1 MRRRPINKPARRN
14 HLRPMVFYS
23 TVTRIRR
30 EGPICRIIPIL
41 GMLGLLHGGL
51 FAAKDSKIGANPF
64 LTISERNAFDL
75 TETPPPSKA
84 APPEPPKNL
93 DLKFTGIYRLKGVE
107 KACLALI
114 DSSAKPPETKYL
126 QIPVGDKQGSI
137 EITSIDAKSGTVN
150 LIKDGS
156 PIELSLKNDEHTYKT
171 SVAKAPS
178 RSSKSKSSTS
188 SKSSSR
194 STSGSRPSS
203 ARSSGT
209 TSSRSSGSS
218 TRGASSQTGSRAPL
232 SASGQTRAVPSRVR
246 TYPTPPPMKG
256 GDPTVQALEMIHQK
270 DLAESKGVPMP
281 PLPFQHELDDAPPAD
296 APADGPPRPPGLP
309 PGPLVPPVPPGG

>member
-1 MRRRPINKPARRN
+1 
-14 HLRPMVFYS
+14 MVFDP
-23 TVTRIRR
+23 TVTLIKKAGSIYRM
-30 EGPICRIIPIL
+30 IPIL

-51 FAAKDSKIGANPF
+51 YAAKDSTSGANPYQ
-64 LTISERNAFDL
+64 TIIKRNAFDL
-75 TETPPPSKA
+75 TDAPPPSKA
-84 APPEPPKNL
+84 APPELPKNL
-93 DLKFTGIYRLKGVE
+93 DLKFTGIYRLMGVE

-137 EITSIDAKSGTVN
+137 EITAIDAKSGTVN

-171 SVAKAPS
+171 AVAKAPS
-178 RSSKSKSSTS
+178 RSSKSRSSTS

-194 STSGSRPSS
+194 SSSGSRPVSG
-203 ARSSGT
+203 RSSGT
-209 TSSRSSGSS
+209 TGSRSSGSS
-218 TRGASSQTGSRAPL
+218 SRGSSSQTGSRAPL
-232 SASGQTRAVPSRVR
+232 SASRQTRDVPSRVR
-246 TYPTPPPMKG
+246 TYPTPPSMKG

-281 PLPFQHELDDAPPAD
+281 PLPFQQELDDAPPPD
-296 APADGPPRPPGLP
+296 AVMDGPPRPPGIP
-309 PGPLVPPVPPGG
+309 PGPPLPPVPPGG

>member
-1 MRRRPINKPARRN
+1 
-14 HLRPMVFYS
+14 MVFHS
-23 TVTRIRR
+23 TVTRIKK
-30 EGPICRIIPIL
+30 EGPICRMIPIL

-64 LTISERNAFDL
+64 LTIIKRNAFDL
-75 TETPPPSKA
+75 TDTPLPSKA

-171 SVAKAPS
+171 AVAKAPS
-178 RSSKSKSSTS
+178 RSSKSRSSTT
-188 SKSSSR
+188 SR
-194 STSGSRPSS
+194 STSGSKPSS
-203 ARSSGT
+203 GRSSGT

-232 SASGQTRAVPSRVR
+232 SASRQTRAVPSRAR

-281 PLPFQHELDDAPPAD
+281 PLPFQQELDDARPAD
-296 APADGPPRPPGLP
+296 ASMDGPPRPPGIP
-309 PGPLVPPVPPGG
+309 PGPLLPPVPPGG

>member
-1 MRRRPINKPARRN
+1 
-14 HLRPMVFYS
+14 MVFHS
-23 TVTRIRR
+23 IVRRIKKA
-30 EGPICRIIPIL
+30 GPIYSVIPLL
-41 GMLGLLHGGL
+41 GMLGLLHVGL
-51 FAAKDSKIGANPF
+51 FAAKDSNISENPF
-64 LTISERNAFDL
+64 LTTIIKRNAFDL
-75 TETPPPSKA
+75 TDTPLPSKV
-84 APPEPPKNL
+84 APPEPLKNL

-171 SVAKAPS
+171 AVAKAPS
-178 RSSKSKSSTS
+178 KSSKSRSSTS
-188 SKSSSR
+188 SKTSSR
-194 STSGSRPSS
+194 STSGSKPSS
-203 ARSSGT
+203 GRSSGT

-218 TRGASSQTGSRAPL
+218 TRGSSSQTGSRAPL
-232 SASGQTRAVPSRVR
+232 STSRQTRAVPSRAR
-246 TYPTPPPMKG
+246 NYPTPPPMKG

-281 PLPFQHELDDAPPAD
+281 PLPFQGELDDARPAD
-296 APADGPPRPPGLP
+296 ASTDGPPRPPGIP
-309 PGPLVPPVPPGG
+309 PGPLLPAPPPGG

>member
-1 MRRRPINKPARRN
+1 M
-14 HLRPMVFYS
+14 
-23 TVTRIRR
+23 
-30 EGPICRIIPIL
+30 IPIL

-64 LTISERNAFDL
+64 LTIIKRNAFDL
-75 TETPPPSKA
+75 TDTPLPSKA

-171 SVAKAPS
+171 AVAKAPS
-178 RSSKSKSSTS
+178 RSSKSRSST
-188 SKSSSR
+188 SSR
-194 STSGSRPSS
+194 STSGSKPSS
-203 ARSSGT
+203 GRSSGT

-218 TRGASSQTGSRAPL
+218 TRGASNQTGSRAPL
-232 SASGQTRAVPSRVR
+232 STSRQTRAVPSRAR
-246 TYPTPPPMKG
+246 TYAAPPPMKG

-281 PLPFQHELDDAPPAD
+281 PLPFQQELDDARPAD
-296 APADGPPRPPGLP
+296 ASMDGPPRPPGIP
-309 PGPLVPPVPPGG
+309 PGPLLPPVPPGG

>member
-1 MRRRPINKPARRN
+1 
-14 HLRPMVFYS
+14 MVFDP
-23 TVTRIRR
+23 TVTLIKKAGSIYRM
-30 EGPICRIIPIL
+30 IPIL

-51 FAAKDSKIGANPF
+51 YAAKDSTSGANPY
-64 LTISERNAFDL
+64 LTIIKRNAFDL
-75 TETPPPSKA
+75 SDTPPSSKV

-126 QIPVGDKQGSI
+126 QIPVGDKQGTI
-137 EITSIDAKSGTVN
+137 EITAIDAKLGTVN

-156 PIELSLKNDEHTYKT
+156 PLELSLKNNEHTYKT
-171 SVAKAPS
+171 AVARAPSKSSKS
-178 RSSKSKSSTS
+178 RSSSSKTSSRSSTS
-188 SKSSSR
+188 SR
-194 STSGSRPSS
+194 PTSG
-203 ARSSGT
+203 RSSGT
-209 TSSRSSGSS
+209 TSSSSGGSSSRSSSSRSGSIS
-218 TRGASSQTGSRAPL
+218 PMGASRT
-232 SASGQTRAVPSRVR
+232 TRAVPTRARR

-281 PLPFQHELDDAPPAD
+281 PLPFQQELDDAPPTD
-296 APADGPPRPPGLP
+296 APMDGPPRPPGIP
-309 PGPLVPPVPPGG
+309 PGPPFPPGPPGPPGG

>member
-1 MRRRPINKPARRN
+1 
-14 HLRPMVFYS
+14 MVFDP
-23 TVTRIRR
+23 TVT
-30 EGPICRIIPIL
+30 PIKKAGSINRMIPIL
-41 GMLGLLHGGL
+41 GMLALLHGGL
-51 FAAKDSKIGANPF
+51 FAAQDSKIGANPY
-64 LTISERNAFDL
+64 LTIIKRNAFDL
-75 TETPPPSKA
+75 TDAPPPSKA

-137 EITSIDAKSGTVN
+137 EITAIDAKSGTVN

-171 SVAKAPS
+171 AVAKAPS
-178 RSSKSKSSTS
+178 KSSKSRSSTS
-188 SKSSSR
+188 STSSSR
-194 STSGSRPSS
+194 SSSGSRPT
-203 ARSSGT
+203 SG
-209 TSSRSSGSS
+209 RSSGSTS
-218 TRGASSQTGSRAPL
+218 PRSGSSSSRGSSSQTGSRAPL
-232 SASGQTRAVPSRVR
+232 SASRQTRAVPSRVR

-281 PLPFQHELDDAPPAD
+281 PLPFQQELDDAPPPD
-296 APADGPPRPPGLP
+296 AVMDGPPRPPGIP
-309 PGPLVPPVPPGG
+309 PGPPFPPVPPGG

>member
-1 MRRRPINKPARRN
+1 M
-14 HLRPMVFYS
+14 
-23 TVTRIRR
+23 
-30 EGPICRIIPIL
+30 IPIL

-64 LTISERNAFDL
+64 LTIIKRNAFDL
-75 TETPPPSKA
+75 TDTPLPSKA

-137 EITSIDAKSGTVN
+137 EITAIDAKSGTVN

-171 SVAKAPS
+171 AVAKAPS
-178 RSSKSKSSTS
+178 RSSKSRSSTS

-194 STSGSRPSS
+194 SSSGSRPT
-203 ARSSGT
+203 SG
-209 TSSRSSGSS
+209 RSSGSTS
-218 TRGASSQTGSRAPL
+218 PRSGSSSSRGSSSQTGSRDPL
-232 SASGQTRAVPSRVR
+232 SASRQTRAVPSRVR

-281 PLPFQHELDDAPPAD
+281 PLPFQQELDDAPPPD
-296 APADGPPRPPGLP
+296 AVMDGPPRPPGIP
-309 PGPLVPPVPPGG
+309 PGPPFPPVPPGG

>member
-1 MRRRPINKPARRN
+1 
-14 HLRPMVFYS
+14 MVFHS
-23 TVTRIRR
+23 TVTRISK
-30 EGPICRIIPIL
+30 EGPIYRMIPIL
-41 GMLGLLHGGL
+41 GILGIVHGGL
-51 FAAKDSKIGANPF
+51 FAAKDPKIDSNPF
-64 LTISERNAFDL
+64 LAIVERNAFDL
-75 TETPPPSKA
+75 TDTPLPSKA
-84 APPEPPKNL
+84 PPPEPPKNL

-126 QIPVGDKQGSI
+126 QIPAGDKQGSI

-171 SVAKAPS
+171 AVSKAPS
-178 RSSKSKSSTS
+178 RSSKSRSSSSSKTS
-188 SKSSSR
+188 SRPTSGSKSSS
-194 STSGSRPSS
+194 G
-203 ARSSGT
+203 RSSGAS
-209 TSSRSSGSS
+209 SSRSSGSS
-218 TRGASSQTGSRAPL
+218 TRGAASQNGSRASL
-232 SASGQTRAVPSRVR
+232 SGASGQIRAVPSRAR

-296 APADGPPRPPGLP
+296 ASMDGPPRPPGIP
-309 PGPLVPPVPPGG
+309 PGPMLPPVPPGG

>member
-1 MRRRPINKPARRN
+1 
-14 HLRPMVFYS
+14 MVFDP
-23 TVTRIRR
+23 TVT
-30 EGPICRIIPIL
+30 PIKKAGSIYRMIPIL
-41 GMLGLLHGGL
+41 GMLALLHGGL
-51 FAAKDSKIGANPF
+51 FAAQDSKIGANPY
-64 LTISERNAFDL
+64 LTIIKRNAFDL
-75 TETPPPSKA
+75 TDAPPPSKA

-93 DLKFTGIYRLKGVE
+93 DLKFTGIYRLMGVE

-137 EITSIDAKSGTVN
+137 EITAIDAKSGTVS

-171 SVAKAPS
+171 AVAKAPS
-178 RSSKSKSSTS
+178 RSSKSRSSTP

-194 STSGSRPSS
+194 SSSGSRPT
-203 ARSSGT
+203 SG
-209 TSSRSSGSS
+209 RSSGSTS
-218 TRGASSQTGSRAPL
+218 PRSGSSSSRGSSSQTGSRAPL
-232 SASGQTRAVPSRVR
+232 SASRQTRAVPSRVR

-270 DLAESKGVPMP
+270 DLAENKGVPMP
-281 PLPFQHELDDAPPAD
+281 PLPFQHELDDAPPPD
-296 APADGPPRPPGLP
+296 AVTDGPPRPPGIP
-309 PGPLVPPVPPGG
+309 PGPPLPPEPPGG

>member
-1 MRRRPINKPARRN
+1 
-14 HLRPMVFYS
+14 MVFDQ
-23 TVTRIRR
+23 TVTPKKAGFIFRSL
-30 EGPICRIIPIL
+30 PVL
-41 GMLGLLHGGL
+41 GVFALLHGGV
-51 FAAKDSKIGANPF
+51 FAVQDVKTQPNPY
-64 LTISERNAFDL
+64 LAISERNAFDL
-75 TETPPPSKA
+75 TDAPPPAKDT
-84 APPEPPKNL
+84 PTPELPKNL

-137 EITSIDAKSGTVN
+137 EITAIDAKSGTVS

-171 SVAKAPS
+171 AVAKAPS
-178 RSSKSKSSTS
+178 RSSKSRSSTS

-194 STSGSRPSS
+194 SSSGSRPVSG
-203 ARSSGT
+203 RSSGT
-209 TSSRSSGSS
+209 TGSRSSGSS
-218 TRGASSQTGSRAPL
+218 SRGSSSQTGSRAPL
-232 SASGQTRAVPSRVR
+232 SASRQTRAVPSRVR

-281 PLPFQHELDDAPPAD
+281 PLPFQGELDDARPAD
-296 APADGPPRPPGLP
+296 ASTDGPPRPPGIP
-309 PGPLVPPVPPGG
+309 PGPLLPAPPPGG

>member
-1 MRRRPINKPARRN
+1 
-14 HLRPMVFYS
+14 MVFHS
-23 TVTRIRR
+23 TVTRIKK
-30 EGPICRIIPIL
+30 EGPICRMIPIL

-64 LTISERNAFDL
+64 LTIIKRNAFDL
-75 TETPPPSKA
+75 TDTPLPSKA

-171 SVAKAPS
+171 AVAKAPS
-178 RSSKSKSSTS
+178 RSSKSRSST
-188 SKSSSR
+188 SSR
-194 STSGSRPSS
+194 STSGSKPSS
-203 ARSSGT
+203 GRSSGT

-218 TRGASSQTGSRAPL
+218 TRGSSSQTGSRAPL
-232 SASGQTRAVPSRVR
+232 STSRQTRAVPSRAR
-246 TYPTPPPMKG
+246 NYPTPPPMKG

-281 PLPFQHELDDAPPAD
+281 PLPFQGELDDARPPD
-296 APADGPPRPPGLP
+296 ASTDGPPRPPGIP
-309 PGPLVPPVPPGG
+309 PGPLLPAPPPGG